1 MQSYYD
7 VVTDSG
13 NRPIAG
19 AQVFVYNYDGTLATL
34 YGDQALLSTTV
45 LASNGTPYIV
55 NQDLLS
61 PQANPIVTGA
71 DGKFL
76 FFAANGVYSV
86 VITADNYDTRT
97 LVATLNDPTP
107 PAPSVSPY
115 VTFALSSASPNA
127 TVNVVSMAPVAP
139 TANSDLALV
148 PKGNGA
154 LLAQVPTGTSAG
166 GNKRGT
172 YAVDLV
178 RFRLNAA
185 NVASG
190 DYSFLGGGYDNKASN
205 FYSAVVGGAG
215 NFATGNNSFIG
226 GGIDNQANNITS
238 VVAGGRLNVAS
249 ADYAMVGG
257 GRENVAS
264 GSYSAAGG
272 GLSNAASGQYTTIPG
287 GRLNTASASYGTTGG
302 GLSNTNSGQYATI
315 SGGSGNTGSSNYSVI
330 GGGQSNSATGS
341 TAVVSGGSSNTASG
355 TFSNVSGGINN
366 TASGSRSAVLSGDT
380 NLVNG
385 QYAVILGGIYG
396 TARQMI
402 GYAAQS
408 GANPFTG
415 TTVGMVQT
423 GSMLLGMVTTNN
435 SSKTMSSDGLSAG
448 FTRNVLTLQD
458 NSAIFF
464 KGAVIANVTGAGD
477 TKSWTFE
484 GQIKR
489 GSGASTTV
497 LTGSTVTVGYEDT
510 GASAWTLSLAANTT
524 DGSLRVSGVGAVSD
538 TVRWVCKLETTEV
551 GF

>member
-115 VTFALSSASPNA
+115 VTFALSSSSPNA
-127 TVNVVSMAPVAP
+127 TVNVSSMTPSTA

-154 LLAQVPTGTSAG
+154 LLAQVPTGTTAG

-190 DYSFLGGGYDNKASN
+190 DYSFLGGGYDNKASA
-205 FYSAVVGGAG
+205 FYSAVAGGQG
-215 NFATGNNSFIG
+215 NFATGNSSFVG
-226 GGIDNQANNITS
+226 GGIDNQANNLSS

-249 ADYAMVGG
+249 GDYSAVGG
-257 GRENVAS
+257 GREHIANSAFSTVS
-264 GSYSAAGG
+264 GGAYGSTRGVIGYHAFPACNGPIVPVPG
-272 GLSNAASGQYTTIPG
+272 GLSQAGLLVLGAETTDATPTVIRSNTSAASTTNQLILP
-287 GRLNTASASYGTTGG
+287 N
-302 GLSNTNSGQYATI
+302 
-315 SGGSGNTGSSNYSVI
+315 
-330 GGGQSNSATGS
+330 NSA
-341 TAVVSGGSSNTASG
+341 
-355 TFSNVSGGINN
+355 
-366 TASGSRSAVLSGDT
+366 
-380 NLVNG
+380 
-385 QYAVILGGIYG
+385 YY
-396 TARQMI
+396 
-402 GYAAQS
+402 
-408 GANPFTG
+408 
-415 TTVGMVQT
+415 
-423 GSMLLGMVTTNN
+423 
-435 SSKTMSSDGLSAG
+435 
-448 FTRNVLTLQD
+448 
-458 NSAIFF
+458 F
-464 KGAVIANVTGAGD
+464 KGSVIANVTGAGD
-477 TKSWTFE
+477 TKSWTFD

-489 GSGASTTV
+489 GANAAATT
-497 LTGSTVTVGYEDT
+497 LTGSTVSSPYADA
-510 GASAWTLSLAANTT
+510 GASTWAAALTADTTNGGLAVTVTGQAGTT
-524 DGSLRVSGVGAVSD
+524 I
-538 TVRWVCKLETTEV
+538 RWVCKLETTEV
-551 GF
+551 TY

>member
-154 LLAQVPTGTSAG
+154 LLAQVPTGTTAG

-190 DYSFLGGGYDNKASN
+190 DYSFLGGGYDNKASAS
-205 FYSAVVGGAG
+205 YSAVAGGQG
-215 NFATGNNSFIG
+215 NFATGNSSFVG
-226 GGIDNQANNITS
+226 GGIDNQANNLSS

-249 ADYAMVGG
+249 GDYSAIGG
-257 GRENVAS
+257 GREHIANSAFSTVS
-264 GSYSAAGG
+264 GGAYGSTRGVIGYHAFPACNGPILPVPG
-272 GLSNAASGQYTTIPG
+272 GLSQAGLLVLGAETTNATPTVIRSNTSAASTTNQLILP
-287 GRLNTASASYGTTGG
+287 N
-302 GLSNTNSGQYATI
+302 
-315 SGGSGNTGSSNYSVI
+315 
-330 GGGQSNSATGS
+330 NSAYY
-341 TAVVSGGSSNTASG
+341 V
-355 TFSNVSGGINN
+355 F
-366 TASGSRSAVLSGDT
+366 
-380 NLVNG
+380 
-385 QYAVILGGIYG
+385 
-396 TARQMI
+396 
-402 GYAAQS
+402 GYA
-408 GANPFTG
+408 
-415 TTVGMVQT
+415 
-423 GSMLLGMVTTNN
+423 
-435 SSKTMSSDGLSAG
+435 
-448 FTRNVLTLQD
+448 
-458 NSAIFF
+458 
-464 KGAVIANVTGAGD
+464 IANVTGAGD
-477 TKSWTFE
+477 TKSWIMSAT
-484 GQIKR
+484 IKR
-489 GSGASTTV
+489 GANAASTTV
-497 LTGSTVTVGYEDT
+497 VGSLVASQQGDAGASTWDIALTADTTNGGLAVTVTGQ
-510 GASAWTLSLAANTT
+510 AATT
-524 DGSLRVSGVGAVSD
+524 I
-538 TVRWVCKLETTEV
+538 RWACKLETTEV
-551 GF
+551 AY

>member
-154 LLAQVPTGTSAG
+154 LLAQVPTGTTAG
-166 GNKRGT
+166 GNKRGA

-190 DYSFLGGGYDNKASN
+190 DYSFLGGGYDNKASA
-205 FYSAVVGGAG
+205 FYSAVAGGQG
-215 NFATGNNSFIG
+215 NFATGNSSFVG
-226 GGIDNQANNITS
+226 GGIDNQANNISS
-238 VVAGGRLNVAS
+238 VVAGGRINVAS
-249 ADYAMVGG
+249 GDYSAVGG
-257 GRENVAS
+257 GREHIANSAFSTVS
-264 GSYSAAGG
+264 GGAYGSTRGVIGYHAFPACNGPILPVPG
-272 GLSNAASGQYTTIPG
+272 GLSQAGLLVLGAETTDATPTVIRSNTSAASTTNQLILP
-287 GRLNTASASYGTTGG
+287 N
-302 GLSNTNSGQYATI
+302 
-315 SGGSGNTGSSNYSVI
+315 
-330 GGGQSNSATGS
+330 NSA
-341 TAVVSGGSSNTASG
+341 
-355 TFSNVSGGINN
+355 
-366 TASGSRSAVLSGDT
+366 
-380 NLVNG
+380 
-385 QYAVILGGIYG
+385 YY
-396 TARQMI
+396 
-402 GYAAQS
+402 
-408 GANPFTG
+408 
-415 TTVGMVQT
+415 
-423 GSMLLGMVTTNN
+423 
-435 SSKTMSSDGLSAG
+435 
-448 FTRNVLTLQD
+448 
-458 NSAIFF
+458 F
-464 KGAVIANVTGAGD
+464 KGSVIANVTGAGD
-477 TKSWTFE
+477 TKSWAFD

-489 GSGASTTV
+489 GANAAATT
-497 LTGSTVTVGYEDT
+497 LTGSTVSSPYADA
-510 GASAWTLSLAANTT
+510 GASTWAAALTADTTNGGLAVTVTGQAGTT
-524 DGSLRVSGVGAVSD
+524 I
-538 TVRWVCKLETTEV
+538 RWVCKLETTEV
-551 GF
+551 TY

>member
-127 TVNVVSMAPVAP
+127 TVNVSSMTPSTA

-154 LLAQVPTGTSAG
+154 LLAQVPTGTTAG

-190 DYSFLGGGYDNKASN
+190 DYSFLGGGYDNKASA
-205 FYSAVVGGAG
+205 FYSAVAGGQG
-215 NFATGNNSFIG
+215 NFATGNSSFVG
-226 GGIDNQANNITS
+226 GGIDNQANNLSS

-249 ADYAMVGG
+249 GDYSAVGG
-257 GRENVAS
+257 GREHIANSAFSTVS
-264 GSYSAAGG
+264 GGAYGSTRGVIGYHAFPACNGPILPVPG
-272 GLSNAASGQYTTIPG
+272 GLSQAGLLVLGAETTDATPTVIRSNTSAASTTNQLILP
-287 GRLNTASASYGTTGG
+287 N
-302 GLSNTNSGQYATI
+302 
-315 SGGSGNTGSSNYSVI
+315 
-330 GGGQSNSATGS
+330 NSAYY
-341 TAVVSGGSSNTASG
+341 V
-355 TFSNVSGGINN
+355 F
-366 TASGSRSAVLSGDT
+366 
-380 NLVNG
+380 
-385 QYAVILGGIYG
+385 
-396 TARQMI
+396 
-402 GYAAQS
+402 GYA
-408 GANPFTG
+408 
-415 TTVGMVQT
+415 
-423 GSMLLGMVTTNN
+423 
-435 SSKTMSSDGLSAG
+435 
-448 FTRNVLTLQD
+448 
-458 NSAIFF
+458 
-464 KGAVIANVTGAGD
+464 IANVTGAGD
-477 TKSWTFE
+477 TKSWIMSAT
-484 GQIKR
+484 IKR
-489 GSGASTTV
+489 GANAASTTV
-497 LTGSTVTVGYEDT
+497 VGSLVASQQGDAGASTWAAALTADTTNGGLAVTVTGQA
-510 GASAWTLSLAANTT
+510 GTT
-524 DGSLRVSGVGAVSD
+524 I
-538 TVRWVCKLETTEV
+538 RWVCKLETTEV
-551 GF
+551 TY

>member
-127 TVNVVSMAPVAP
+127 TVNVSSMTPVAP
-139 TANSDLALV
+139 TTNSDLALV

-154 LLAQVPTGTSAG
+154 LLAQVPTGTTAG

-190 DYSFLGGGYDNKASN
+190 DYSFLGGGYDNKASA
-205 FYSAVVGGAG
+205 FYSAVAGGQG
-215 NFATGNNSFIG
+215 NFATGNSSFVG
-226 GGIDNQANNITS
+226 GGIDNQANNISS

-249 ADYAMVGG
+249 GDYSAIGG
-257 GRENVAS
+257 GREHIANSAFSTVS
-264 GSYSAAGG
+264 GGAYGSTRGVIGYHAFPACNGPILPVPG
-272 GLSNAASGQYTTIPG
+272 GLSQAGLLVLGAETTDATPTVIRSNTSAASTTNQLILP
-287 GRLNTASASYGTTGG
+287 N
-302 GLSNTNSGQYATI
+302 
-315 SGGSGNTGSSNYSVI
+315 
-330 GGGQSNSATGS
+330 NSAYY
-341 TAVVSGGSSNTASG
+341 V
-355 TFSNVSGGINN
+355 F
-366 TASGSRSAVLSGDT
+366 
-380 NLVNG
+380 
-385 QYAVILGGIYG
+385 
-396 TARQMI
+396 
-402 GYAAQS
+402 GYA
-408 GANPFTG
+408 
-415 TTVGMVQT
+415 
-423 GSMLLGMVTTNN
+423 
-435 SSKTMSSDGLSAG
+435 
-448 FTRNVLTLQD
+448 
-458 NSAIFF
+458 
-464 KGAVIANVTGAGD
+464 IANVTGAGD
-477 TKSWTFE
+477 TKSWIMSAT
-484 GQIKR
+484 IKR
-489 GSGASTTV
+489 GANAASTTV
-497 LTGSTVTVGYEDT
+497 VGSLVASQQGDAGASTWDIALTADTTNGGLAVTVTGQA
-510 GASAWTLSLAANTT
+510 GTT
-524 DGSLRVSGVGAVSD
+524 I
-538 TVRWVCKLETTEV
+538 RWVCKLETTEV
-551 GF
+551 TY

>member
-190 DYSFLGGGYDNKASN
+190 DYSFLAGGYDNKASAS
-205 FYSAVVGGAG
+205 YSAVAGGQG
-215 NFATGNNSFIG
+215 NFATGNSSFVG
-226 GGIDNQANNITS
+226 GGIDNQANNLSS

-249 ADYAMVGG
+249 GDYSAIGG
-257 GRENVAS
+257 GREHTANSAFSTVS
-264 GSYSAAGG
+264 GGAYGSTRGVIGYHAFPACNGPIVPVPG
-272 GLSNAASGQYTTIPG
+272 GLSQAGLLVLGAETTDATPTVIRSNQAAASTTNQLILP
-287 GRLNTASASYGTTGG
+287 N
-302 GLSNTNSGQYATI
+302 
-315 SGGSGNTGSSNYSVI
+315 
-330 GGGQSNSATGS
+330 NSAYY
-341 TAVVSGGSSNTASG
+341 V
-355 TFSNVSGGINN
+355 F
-366 TASGSRSAVLSGDT
+366 
-380 NLVNG
+380 
-385 QYAVILGGIYG
+385 
-396 TARQMI
+396 
-402 GYAAQS
+402 GYA
-408 GANPFTG
+408 
-415 TTVGMVQT
+415 
-423 GSMLLGMVTTNN
+423 
-435 SSKTMSSDGLSAG
+435 
-448 FTRNVLTLQD
+448 
-458 NSAIFF
+458 
-464 KGAVIANVTGAGD
+464 IANVTGAGD
-477 TKSWTFE
+477 TKSWIMSAT
-484 GQIKR
+484 IKR
-489 GSGASTTV
+489 GANAASTTV
-497 LTGSTVTVGYEDT
+497 VGSLVASQQGDAGASTWDIALTADTTNGGLAVTVTGQA
-510 GASAWTLSLAANTT
+510 GTT
-524 DGSLRVSGVGAVSD
+524 I
-538 TVRWVCKLETTEV
+538 RWVCKLETTEV
-551 GF
+551 TY

>member
-115 VTFALSSASPNA
+115 VTFALSSSSPNA
-127 TVNVVSMAPVAP
+127 TVNVSSMTPSTA

-154 LLAQVPTGTSAG
+154 LLAQVPTGTTAG

-205 FYSAVVGGAG
+205 FYSAVVGEAG

-226 GGIDNQANNITS
+226 GGIDNQANNLAS

-249 ADYAMVGG
+249 GDYSAVGG
-257 GRENVAS
+257 GREHIANSAFSSVS
-264 GSYSAAGG
+264 GGAYGSTRGVIGYHAFPACNGPIVPVPG
-272 GLSNAASGQYTTIPG
+272 GLSQAGLLVLGAETTDATPTVIRSNTSAASTTNQLILP
-287 GRLNTASASYGTTGG
+287 N
-302 GLSNTNSGQYATI
+302 
-315 SGGSGNTGSSNYSVI
+315 
-330 GGGQSNSATGS
+330 NSA
-341 TAVVSGGSSNTASG
+341 
-355 TFSNVSGGINN
+355 
-366 TASGSRSAVLSGDT
+366 
-380 NLVNG
+380 
-385 QYAVILGGIYG
+385 YY
-396 TARQMI
+396 
-402 GYAAQS
+402 
-408 GANPFTG
+408 
-415 TTVGMVQT
+415 
-423 GSMLLGMVTTNN
+423 
-435 SSKTMSSDGLSAG
+435 
-448 FTRNVLTLQD
+448 
-458 NSAIFF
+458 F
-464 KGAVIANVTGAGD
+464 KGSVIANVTGAGD
-477 TKSWTFE
+477 TKSWTFD

-489 GSGASTTV
+489 GANAAATT
-497 LTGSTVTVGYEDT
+497 LTGSTVSSPYADA
-510 GASAWTLSLAANTT
+510 GASTWAAALTADTTNGGLAVTVTGQAGTT
-524 DGSLRVSGVGAVSD
+524 I
-538 TVRWVCKLETTEV
+538 RWVCKLETTEV
-551 GF
+551 TY

>member
-115 VTFALSSASPNA
+115 VTFALSSSSPNA
-127 TVNVVSMAPVAP
+127 TVNVSSMTPSTA

-154 LLAQVPTGTSAG
+154 LLAQVPTGTTAG

-226 GGIDNQANNITS
+226 GGIDNQANNLAS

-249 ADYAMVGG
+249 GDYSAVGG
-257 GRENVAS
+257 GREHIANSAFSSVS
-264 GSYSAAGG
+264 GGAYGSTRGVIGYHAFPACNGPIVPVPG
-272 GLSNAASGQYTTIPG
+272 GLSQAGLLVLGAETTDATPTVIRSNTSAASTTNQLILP
-287 GRLNTASASYGTTGG
+287 N
-302 GLSNTNSGQYATI
+302 
-315 SGGSGNTGSSNYSVI
+315 
-330 GGGQSNSATGS
+330 NSA
-341 TAVVSGGSSNTASG
+341 
-355 TFSNVSGGINN
+355 
-366 TASGSRSAVLSGDT
+366 
-380 NLVNG
+380 
-385 QYAVILGGIYG
+385 YY
-396 TARQMI
+396 
-402 GYAAQS
+402 
-408 GANPFTG
+408 
-415 TTVGMVQT
+415 
-423 GSMLLGMVTTNN
+423 
-435 SSKTMSSDGLSAG
+435 
-448 FTRNVLTLQD
+448 
-458 NSAIFF
+458 F
-464 KGAVIANVTGAGD
+464 KGSVIANVTGAGD
-477 TKSWTFE
+477 TKSWTFD

-489 GSGASTTV
+489 GANAAATT
-497 LTGSTVTVGYEDT
+497 LTGSTVSSPYADA
-510 GASAWTLSLAANTT
+510 GASTWAAALTADTTNGGLAVTVTGQAGTT
-524 DGSLRVSGVGAVSD
+524 I
-538 TVRWVCKLETTEV
+538 RWVCKLETTEV
-551 GF
+551 TY

>member
-154 LLAQVPTGTSAG
+154 LLAQVPTGTTAG
-166 GNKRGT
+166 GNKRGQ

-178 RFRLNAA
+178 GFRLNAA

-190 DYSFLGGGYDNKASN
+190 DYSFLGGGSDNKASN

-215 NFATGNNSFIG
+215 NFATGNSSFVG
-226 GGIDNQANNITS
+226 GGIDNQANNLSS

-249 ADYAMVGG
+249 GDYSAIGG
-257 GRENVAS
+257 GREHIANSAFSTVS
-264 GSYSAAGG
+264 GGAYGSTRGVIGYHAFPACNGPILPVPG
-272 GLSNAASGQYTTIPG
+272 GLSQAGLLVLGAETTDATPTVIRSNTSAASTTNQLILP
-287 GRLNTASASYGTTGG
+287 N
-302 GLSNTNSGQYATI
+302 
-315 SGGSGNTGSSNYSVI
+315 
-330 GGGQSNSATGS
+330 NSA
-341 TAVVSGGSSNTASG
+341 
-355 TFSNVSGGINN
+355 
-366 TASGSRSAVLSGDT
+366 
-380 NLVNG
+380 
-385 QYAVILGGIYG
+385 YY
-396 TARQMI
+396 
-402 GYAAQS
+402 
-408 GANPFTG
+408 
-415 TTVGMVQT
+415 
-423 GSMLLGMVTTNN
+423 
-435 SSKTMSSDGLSAG
+435 
-448 FTRNVLTLQD
+448 
-458 NSAIFF
+458 F
-464 KGAVIANVTGAGD
+464 KGSVIANVTGAGD
-477 TKSWTFE
+477 TKSWTFD

-489 GSGASTTV
+489 GANAAATT
-497 LTGSTVTVGYEDT
+497 LTGSTVSSPYADA
-510 GASAWTLSLAANTT
+510 GASTWAAALTADTTNGGLAVTVTGQAGTT
-524 DGSLRVSGVGAVSD
+524 I
-538 TVRWVCKLETTEV
+538 RWVCKLETTEV
-551 GF
+551 AY

>member
-154 LLAQVPTGTSAG
+154 LLAQVPTGTTAG
-166 GNKRGT
+166 GNKRGQ

-178 RFRLNAA
+178 GFRLNAA

-190 DYSFLGGGYDNKASN
+190 DYSFLGGGSDNKASN

-215 NFATGNNSFIG
+215 NFATGNSSFVG
-226 GGIDNQANNITS
+226 GGLDNKANNLAS

-249 ADYAMVGG
+249 GDYSAIGG
-257 GRENVAS
+257 GREHIANSAFSTVS
-264 GSYSAAGG
+264 GGAYGSTRGVIGYHAFPACNGPILPVPG
-272 GLSNAASGQYTTIPG
+272 GLSQAGLLVLGAETTDATPTVIRSNTSAASTTNQLILP
-287 GRLNTASASYGTTGG
+287 N
-302 GLSNTNSGQYATI
+302 
-315 SGGSGNTGSSNYSVI
+315 
-330 GGGQSNSATGS
+330 NSA
-341 TAVVSGGSSNTASG
+341 
-355 TFSNVSGGINN
+355 
-366 TASGSRSAVLSGDT
+366 
-380 NLVNG
+380 
-385 QYAVILGGIYG
+385 YY
-396 TARQMI
+396 
-402 GYAAQS
+402 
-408 GANPFTG
+408 
-415 TTVGMVQT
+415 
-423 GSMLLGMVTTNN
+423 
-435 SSKTMSSDGLSAG
+435 
-448 FTRNVLTLQD
+448 
-458 NSAIFF
+458 F
-464 KGAVIANVTGAGD
+464 KGSVIANVTGAGD
-477 TKSWTFE
+477 TKSWTFD

-489 GSGASTTV
+489 GANAAATT
-497 LTGSTVTVGYEDT
+497 LTGSTVSSPYADA
-510 GASAWTLSLAANTT
+510 GASTWAAALTADTTNGGLAVTVTGQAGTT
-524 DGSLRVSGVGAVSD
+524 I
-538 TVRWVCKLETTEV
+538 RWVCKLETTEV
-551 GF
+551 AY

>member
-127 TVNVVSMAPVAP
+127 TVNVVSMTPSTA

-154 LLAQVPTGTSAG
+154 LLAQVPTGTTAG

-226 GGIDNQANNITS
+226 GGIDNQANNLAS

-249 ADYAMVGG
+249 GDYSAVGG
-257 GRENVAS
+257 GREHIANSAFSTVS
-264 GSYSAAGG
+264 GGAYGSTRGVIGYHAFPACNGPIVPVPG
-272 GLSNAASGQYTTIPG
+272 GLSQAGLLVLGAETTDATPTVIRSNTSAASTTNQLILP
-287 GRLNTASASYGTTGG
+287 N
-302 GLSNTNSGQYATI
+302 
-315 SGGSGNTGSSNYSVI
+315 
-330 GGGQSNSATGS
+330 NSA
-341 TAVVSGGSSNTASG
+341 
-355 TFSNVSGGINN
+355 
-366 TASGSRSAVLSGDT
+366 
-380 NLVNG
+380 
-385 QYAVILGGIYG
+385 YY
-396 TARQMI
+396 
-402 GYAAQS
+402 
-408 GANPFTG
+408 
-415 TTVGMVQT
+415 
-423 GSMLLGMVTTNN
+423 
-435 SSKTMSSDGLSAG
+435 
-448 FTRNVLTLQD
+448 
-458 NSAIFF
+458 F
-464 KGAVIANVTGAGD
+464 KGSVIANVTSAGD
-477 TKSWTFE
+477 TKSWTFD

-489 GSGASTTV
+489 GANAAATT
-497 LTGSTVTVGYEDT
+497 LTGSTVSSPYADA
-510 GASAWTLSLAANTT
+510 GASTWAVALTADTTNGGLAVTVTGQAGTT
-524 DGSLRVSGVGAVSD
+524 I
-538 TVRWVCKLETTEV
+538 RWVCKLETTEV
-551 GF
+551 TY

>member
-190 DYSFLGGGYDNKASN
+190 DYSFLGGGYDNKASAS
-205 FYSAVVGGAG
+205 YSVVAGGQG
-215 NFATGNNSFIG
+215 NFATGNSSFVG
-226 GGIDNQANNITS
+226 GGIDNQANNLSSI
-238 VVAGGRLNVAS
+238 VAGGRLNVAS
-249 ADYAMVGG
+249 GDYSAIGG
-257 GRENVAS
+257 GREHIANSAFSTVS
-264 GSYSAAGG
+264 GGAYGSTRGVIGYHAFPACNGPIVPVPG
-272 GLSNAASGQYTTIPG
+272 GLSQAGLLVLGAETTDATPTVIRSNTSAASTTNQLILP
-287 GRLNTASASYGTTGG
+287 N
-302 GLSNTNSGQYATI
+302 
-315 SGGSGNTGSSNYSVI
+315 
-330 GGGQSNSATGS
+330 NSAYY
-341 TAVVSGGSSNTASG
+341 V
-355 TFSNVSGGINN
+355 F
-366 TASGSRSAVLSGDT
+366 
-380 NLVNG
+380 
-385 QYAVILGGIYG
+385 
-396 TARQMI
+396 
-402 GYAAQS
+402 GYA
-408 GANPFTG
+408 
-415 TTVGMVQT
+415 
-423 GSMLLGMVTTNN
+423 
-435 SSKTMSSDGLSAG
+435 
-448 FTRNVLTLQD
+448 
-458 NSAIFF
+458 
-464 KGAVIANVTGAGD
+464 IANVTGAGD
-477 TKSWTFE
+477 TKSWIMSAT
-484 GQIKR
+484 IKR
-489 GSGASTTV
+489 GANAASTTV
-497 LTGSTVTVGYEDT
+497 VGSLVASQQGDAGASTWDIALTADTTNGGLAVTVTGQA
-510 GASAWTLSLAANTT
+510 GTT
-524 DGSLRVSGVGAVSD
+524 I
-538 TVRWVCKLETTEV
+538 RWVCKLETTEV
-551 GF
+551 AY

>member
-115 VTFALSSASPNA
+115 VTFALSSSSPNA
-127 TVNVVSMAPVAP
+127 TVNVSSMTPSTA

-154 LLAQVPTGTSAG
+154 LLAQVPTGTTAG

-190 DYSFLGGGYDNKASN
+190 DYSFLGGGYDNKASA
-205 FYSAVVGGAG
+205 FYSAVAGGQG
-215 NFATGNNSFIG
+215 NFATGNSSFVG
-226 GGIDNQANNITS
+226 GGIDNQANNLSS

-249 ADYAMVGG
+249 GDYSAVGG
-257 GRENVAS
+257 GREHIANSAFSSVS
-264 GSYSAAGG
+264 GGAYGSTRGVIGYHAFPACNGPILPVPG
-272 GLSNAASGQYTTIPG
+272 GLSQAGLLVLGAETTDATPTVIRSNQAAASTTNQLILP
-287 GRLNTASASYGTTGG
+287 N
-302 GLSNTNSGQYATI
+302 
-315 SGGSGNTGSSNYSVI
+315 
-330 GGGQSNSATGS
+330 NSAYY
-341 TAVVSGGSSNTASG
+341 V
-355 TFSNVSGGINN
+355 F
-366 TASGSRSAVLSGDT
+366 
-380 NLVNG
+380 
-385 QYAVILGGIYG
+385 
-396 TARQMI
+396 
-402 GYAAQS
+402 GYA
-408 GANPFTG
+408 
-415 TTVGMVQT
+415 
-423 GSMLLGMVTTNN
+423 
-435 SSKTMSSDGLSAG
+435 
-448 FTRNVLTLQD
+448 
-458 NSAIFF
+458 
-464 KGAVIANVTGAGD
+464 IANVTGAGD
-477 TKSWTFE
+477 TKSWIMSAT
-484 GQIKR
+484 IKR
-489 GSGASTTV
+489 GANAASTTV
-497 LTGSTVTVGYEDT
+497 VGSLVASQQGDAGASTWDIALTADTTNGGLAVTVTGQ
-510 GASAWTLSLAANTT
+510 AATT
-524 DGSLRVSGVGAVSD
+524 I
-538 TVRWVCKLETTEV
+538 RWACKLETTEV
-551 GF
+551 AY

>member
-127 TVNVVSMAPVAP
+127 TVNVSSMTPSTA

-154 LLAQVPTGTSAG
+154 LLAQVPTGTTAG
-166 GNKRGT
+166 GNKRGA

-178 RFRLNAA
+178 GFRSNAA

-190 DYSFLGGGYDNKASN
+190 DYSFLGGGYDNKASAS
-205 FYSAVVGGAG
+205 YSAVAGGQG
-215 NFATGNNSFIG
+215 NFATGNSSFVG
-226 GGIDNQANNITS
+226 GGIENQANNISS

-249 ADYAMVGG
+249 GDYSAVGG
-257 GRENVAS
+257 GREHIANSAFSTVS
-264 GSYSAAGG
+264 GGAYGSTRGVIGYHAFPACNGPIVPVPG
-272 GLSNAASGQYTTIPG
+272 GLSQAGLLVLGAETTDATPTVIRSNTSAASTTNQLILP
-287 GRLNTASASYGTTGG
+287 N
-302 GLSNTNSGQYATI
+302 
-315 SGGSGNTGSSNYSVI
+315 
-330 GGGQSNSATGS
+330 NSA
-341 TAVVSGGSSNTASG
+341 
-355 TFSNVSGGINN
+355 
-366 TASGSRSAVLSGDT
+366 
-380 NLVNG
+380 
-385 QYAVILGGIYG
+385 YY
-396 TARQMI
+396 
-402 GYAAQS
+402 
-408 GANPFTG
+408 
-415 TTVGMVQT
+415 
-423 GSMLLGMVTTNN
+423 
-435 SSKTMSSDGLSAG
+435 
-448 FTRNVLTLQD
+448 
-458 NSAIFF
+458 F
-464 KGAVIANVTGAGD
+464 KGSVIANVTGAGD
-477 TKSWTFE
+477 TKSWTFD

-489 GSGASTTV
+489 GANAAATT
-497 LTGSTVTVGYEDT
+497 LTGSTVSSPYADA
-510 GASAWTLSLAANTT
+510 GASTWAAALTADTTNGGLAVTVTGQAGTT
-524 DGSLRVSGVGAVSD
+524 I
-538 TVRWVCKLETTEV
+538 RWVCKLETTEV
-551 GF
+551 TY

>member
-115 VTFALSSASPNA
+115 VTFALSSSSPNA

-154 LLAQVPTGTSAG
+154 LLAQVPTGTTAG

-190 DYSFLGGGYDNKASN
+190 DYSFLAGGYDNKASAS
-205 FYSAVVGGAG
+205 YSAVAGGQG
-215 NFATGNNSFIG
+215 NFATGNSSFVG
-226 GGIDNQANNITS
+226 GGIDNQANNLSS

-249 ADYAMVGG
+249 GDYSAIGG
-257 GRENVAS
+257 GREHIANSAFSTVS
-264 GSYSAAGG
+264 GGAYGSTRGVIGYHAFPACNGPILPVPG
-272 GLSNAASGQYTTIPG
+272 GLSQAGLLVLGAETTDATPTVIRSNTSAASTTNQFILP
-287 GRLNTASASYGTTGG
+287 N
-302 GLSNTNSGQYATI
+302 
-315 SGGSGNTGSSNYSVI
+315 
-330 GGGQSNSATGS
+330 NSA
-341 TAVVSGGSSNTASG
+341 
-355 TFSNVSGGINN
+355 
-366 TASGSRSAVLSGDT
+366 
-380 NLVNG
+380 
-385 QYAVILGGIYG
+385 YY
-396 TARQMI
+396 
-402 GYAAQS
+402 
-408 GANPFTG
+408 
-415 TTVGMVQT
+415 
-423 GSMLLGMVTTNN
+423 
-435 SSKTMSSDGLSAG
+435 
-448 FTRNVLTLQD
+448 
-458 NSAIFF
+458 F
-464 KGAVIANVTGAGD
+464 KGSVIANVTGAGN
-477 TKSWTFE
+477 TKSWTFD

-489 GSGASTTV
+489 GANAAATT
-497 LTGSTVTVGYEDT
+497 LTGSTVSSPYGDA
-510 GASAWTLSLAANTT
+510 GASTWAVALTADTTNGGLAVTVTGQAGTT
-524 DGSLRVSGVGAVSD
+524 I
-538 TVRWVCKLETTEV
+538 RWVCKLETTEV
-551 GF
+551 TY

>member
-115 VTFALSSASPNA
+115 VTFALSSSSPNA
-127 TVNVVSMAPVAP
+127 TVNVSSMTPSTA

-154 LLAQVPTGTSAG
+154 LLAQVPTGTTAG

-190 DYSFLGGGYDNKASN
+190 DYSFLGGGYDNKASA
-205 FYSAVVGGAG
+205 FYSAVAGGQG
-215 NFATGNNSFIG
+215 NFATGNSSFVG
-226 GGIDNQANNITS
+226 GGIDNQANNISS

-249 ADYAMVGG
+249 GDYSAIGG
-257 GRENVAS
+257 GREHIANSAFSTVS
-264 GSYSAAGG
+264 GGAYGSTRGVIGYHAFPACNGPIVPVPG
-272 GLSNAASGQYTTIPG
+272 GLSQAGLLVLGAETTDATPTVIRSNTSAASTTNQLILP
-287 GRLNTASASYGTTGG
+287 N
-302 GLSNTNSGQYATI
+302 
-315 SGGSGNTGSSNYSVI
+315 
-330 GGGQSNSATGS
+330 NSA
-341 TAVVSGGSSNTASG
+341 
-355 TFSNVSGGINN
+355 
-366 TASGSRSAVLSGDT
+366 
-380 NLVNG
+380 
-385 QYAVILGGIYG
+385 YY
-396 TARQMI
+396 
-402 GYAAQS
+402 
-408 GANPFTG
+408 
-415 TTVGMVQT
+415 
-423 GSMLLGMVTTNN
+423 
-435 SSKTMSSDGLSAG
+435 
-448 FTRNVLTLQD
+448 
-458 NSAIFF
+458 F
-464 KGAVIANVTGAGD
+464 KGSVIANVTGAGD
-477 TKSWTFE
+477 TKSWTFD

-489 GSGASTTV
+489 GANAAATT
-497 LTGSTVTVGYEDT
+497 LTGSTVSSPYADA
-510 GASAWTLSLAANTT
+510 GASTWAAALTADTTNGGLAVTVTGQAGTT
-524 DGSLRVSGVGAVSD
+524 I
-538 TVRWVCKLETTEV
+538 RWVCKLETTEV
-551 GF
+551 TY

>member
-127 TVNVVSMAPVAP
+127 TVNVVSMAPSTA

-154 LLAQVPTGTSAG
+154 LLAQVPTGTTAG

-190 DYSFLGGGYDNKASN
+190 DYSFLAGGYDNKASAS
-205 FYSAVVGGAG
+205 YSAVAGGQG
-215 NFATGNNSFIG
+215 NFATGNSSFVG
-226 GGIDNQANNITS
+226 GGIDNQANNLSS

-249 ADYAMVGG
+249 GDYSAIGG
-257 GRENVAS
+257 GREHIANSAFSTVS
-264 GSYSAAGG
+264 GGAYGSTRGVIGYHAFPACNGPILPVPG
-272 GLSNAASGQYTTIPG
+272 GLSQAGLLVLGAETTNATPTVIRSNTSAASTTNQLILP
-287 GRLNTASASYGTTGG
+287 N
-302 GLSNTNSGQYATI
+302 
-315 SGGSGNTGSSNYSVI
+315 
-330 GGGQSNSATGS
+330 NSAYY
-341 TAVVSGGSSNTASG
+341 V
-355 TFSNVSGGINN
+355 F
-366 TASGSRSAVLSGDT
+366 
-380 NLVNG
+380 
-385 QYAVILGGIYG
+385 
-396 TARQMI
+396 
-402 GYAAQS
+402 GYA
-408 GANPFTG
+408 
-415 TTVGMVQT
+415 
-423 GSMLLGMVTTNN
+423 
-435 SSKTMSSDGLSAG
+435 
-448 FTRNVLTLQD
+448 
-458 NSAIFF
+458 
-464 KGAVIANVTGAGD
+464 IANVTGAGD
-477 TKSWTFE
+477 TKSWIMSAT
-484 GQIKR
+484 IKR
-489 GSGASTTV
+489 GANAASTTV
-497 LTGSTVTVGYEDT
+497 VGSLVASQQGDAGASTWDIALTADTTNGGLAVTVTGQA
-510 GASAWTLSLAANTT
+510 GTT
-524 DGSLRVSGVGAVSD
+524 I
-538 TVRWVCKLETTEV
+538 RWVCKLETTEV
-551 GF
+551 AY

>member
-115 VTFALSSASPNA
+115 VTFALSSSSPNA
-127 TVNVVSMAPVAP
+127 TVNVSSMTPSTA

-154 LLAQVPTGTSAG
+154 LLAQVPTGTTAG

-190 DYSFLGGGYDNKASN
+190 DYSFLGGGYDNKASA
-205 FYSAVVGGAG
+205 FYSAVAGGQG
-215 NFATGNNSFIG
+215 NFATGNSSFVG
-226 GGIDNQANNITS
+226 GGIDNQANNLSS

-249 ADYAMVGG
+249 GDYSAVGG
-257 GRENVAS
+257 GREHIANSAFSSVS
-264 GSYSAAGG
+264 GGAYGSTRGVIGYHAFPACNGPIVPVPG
-272 GLSNAASGQYTTIPG
+272 GLSQAGLLVLGAETTDATPTVIRSNTSAASTTNQLILP
-287 GRLNTASASYGTTGG
+287 N
-302 GLSNTNSGQYATI
+302 
-315 SGGSGNTGSSNYSVI
+315 
-330 GGGQSNSATGS
+330 NSA
-341 TAVVSGGSSNTASG
+341 
-355 TFSNVSGGINN
+355 
-366 TASGSRSAVLSGDT
+366 
-380 NLVNG
+380 
-385 QYAVILGGIYG
+385 YY
-396 TARQMI
+396 
-402 GYAAQS
+402 
-408 GANPFTG
+408 
-415 TTVGMVQT
+415 
-423 GSMLLGMVTTNN
+423 
-435 SSKTMSSDGLSAG
+435 
-448 FTRNVLTLQD
+448 
-458 NSAIFF
+458 F
-464 KGAVIANVTGAGD
+464 KGSVIANVTGAGD
-477 TKSWTFE
+477 TKSWTFD

-489 GSGASTTV
+489 GANAAATT
-497 LTGSTVTVGYEDT
+497 LTGSTVSSPYADA
-510 GASAWTLSLAANTT
+510 GASTWAAALTADTTNGGLAVTVTGQAGTT
-524 DGSLRVSGVGAVSD
+524 I
-538 TVRWVCKLETTEV
+538 RWVCKLETTEV
-551 GF
+551 TY

>member
-115 VTFALSSASPNA
+115 VTFALSSSSPNA
-127 TVNVVSMAPVAP
+127 TVNVSSMTPSTA

-154 LLAQVPTGTSAG
+154 LLAQVPTGTTAG

-226 GGIDNQANNITS
+226 GGIDNQANNLAS

-249 ADYAMVGG
+249 GDYSAVGG
-257 GRENVAS
+257 GREHIANSAFSTVS
-264 GSYSAAGG
+264 GGAYGSTRGVIGYHAFPACNGPIVPVPG
-272 GLSNAASGQYTTIPG
+272 GLSQAGLLVLGAETTDATPTVIRSNTSAASTTNQLILP
-287 GRLNTASASYGTTGG
+287 N
-302 GLSNTNSGQYATI
+302 
-315 SGGSGNTGSSNYSVI
+315 
-330 GGGQSNSATGS
+330 NSA
-341 TAVVSGGSSNTASG
+341 
-355 TFSNVSGGINN
+355 
-366 TASGSRSAVLSGDT
+366 
-380 NLVNG
+380 
-385 QYAVILGGIYG
+385 YY
-396 TARQMI
+396 
-402 GYAAQS
+402 
-408 GANPFTG
+408 
-415 TTVGMVQT
+415 
-423 GSMLLGMVTTNN
+423 
-435 SSKTMSSDGLSAG
+435 
-448 FTRNVLTLQD
+448 
-458 NSAIFF
+458 F
-464 KGAVIANVTGAGD
+464 KGSVIANVTGAGD
-477 TKSWTFE
+477 TKSWTFD

-489 GSGASTTV
+489 GANAAATT
-497 LTGSTVTVGYEDT
+497 LTGSTVSSPYADA
-510 GASAWTLSLAANTT
+510 GASTWAAALTADTTNGGLAVTVTGQAGTT
-524 DGSLRVSGVGAVSD
+524 I
-538 TVRWVCKLETTEV
+538 RWVCKLETTEV
-551 GF
+551 TY

>member
-190 DYSFLGGGYDNKASN
+190 DYSFLAGGYDNKASAS
-205 FYSAVVGGAG
+205 YSAVAGGQG
-215 NFATGNNSFIG
+215 NFATGNSSFVG
-226 GGIDNQANNITS
+226 GGIDNQANNLSS

-249 ADYAMVGG
+249 GDYSAIGG
-257 GRENVAS
+257 GREHIANSAFSTVS
-264 GSYSAAGG
+264 GGAYGSTRGVIGYHAFPACNGPILPVPG
-272 GLSNAASGQYTTIPG
+272 GLSQAGLLVLGAETTDATPTVIRSNTSAASTTNQLILP
-287 GRLNTASASYGTTGG
+287 N
-302 GLSNTNSGQYATI
+302 
-315 SGGSGNTGSSNYSVI
+315 
-330 GGGQSNSATGS
+330 NSAYY
-341 TAVVSGGSSNTASG
+341 V
-355 TFSNVSGGINN
+355 F
-366 TASGSRSAVLSGDT
+366 
-380 NLVNG
+380 
-385 QYAVILGGIYG
+385 
-396 TARQMI
+396 
-402 GYAAQS
+402 GYA
-408 GANPFTG
+408 
-415 TTVGMVQT
+415 
-423 GSMLLGMVTTNN
+423 
-435 SSKTMSSDGLSAG
+435 
-448 FTRNVLTLQD
+448 
-458 NSAIFF
+458 
-464 KGAVIANVTGAGD
+464 IANVTGAGD
-477 TKSWTFE
+477 TKSWIMSAT
-484 GQIKR
+484 IKR
-489 GSGASTTV
+489 GANAASTTV
-497 LTGSTVTVGYEDT
+497 VGSLVASQQGDAGASTWDIALTADTTNGGLAVTVTGQA
-510 GASAWTLSLAANTT
+510 GTT
-524 DGSLRVSGVGAVSD
+524 I
-538 TVRWVCKLETTEV
+538 RWVCKLETTEV
-551 GF
+551 TY

>member
-115 VTFALSSASPNA
+115 VTFALSSSSPNA

-154 LLAQVPTGTSAG
+154 LLAQVPTGTTAG

-226 GGIDNQANNITS
+226 GGIDNQANNLAS

-249 ADYAMVGG
+249 GDYSAIGG
-257 GRENVAS
+257 GREHIANSAFSTVS
-264 GSYSAAGG
+264 GGAYGSTRGVIGYHAFPACNGPIVPVPG
-272 GLSNAASGQYTTIPG
+272 GLSQAGLLVLGAETTDATPTVIRSNTSAASTTNQLILP
-287 GRLNTASASYGTTGG
+287 N
-302 GLSNTNSGQYATI
+302 
-315 SGGSGNTGSSNYSVI
+315 
-330 GGGQSNSATGS
+330 NSA
-341 TAVVSGGSSNTASG
+341 
-355 TFSNVSGGINN
+355 
-366 TASGSRSAVLSGDT
+366 
-380 NLVNG
+380 
-385 QYAVILGGIYG
+385 YY
-396 TARQMI
+396 
-402 GYAAQS
+402 
-408 GANPFTG
+408 
-415 TTVGMVQT
+415 
-423 GSMLLGMVTTNN
+423 
-435 SSKTMSSDGLSAG
+435 
-448 FTRNVLTLQD
+448 
-458 NSAIFF
+458 F
-464 KGAVIANVTGAGD
+464 KGSVIANVTGAGD
-477 TKSWTFE
+477 TKSWTFD

-489 GSGASTTV
+489 GANAAATT
-497 LTGSTVTVGYEDT
+497 LTGSTVSSPYADA
-510 GASAWTLSLAANTT
+510 GASTWAAALTADTTNGGLAVTVTGQAGTT
-524 DGSLRVSGVGAVSD
+524 I
-538 TVRWVCKLETTEV
+538 RWVCKLETTEV
-551 GF
+551 TY

>member
-127 TVNVVSMAPVAP
+127 TVNVSSMTPSTA

-190 DYSFLGGGYDNKASN
+190 DYSFLAGGYDNKASAS
-205 FYSAVVGGAG
+205 YSAVAGGQG
-215 NFATGNNSFIG
+215 NFATGNSSFVG
-226 GGIDNQANNITS
+226 GGIDNQANNLSSI
-238 VVAGGRLNVAS
+238 VAGGRLNVAS
-249 ADYAMVGG
+249 GDYSAIGG
-257 GRENVAS
+257 GREHIANSAFSTVS
-264 GSYSAAGG
+264 GGAYGSTRGVIGYHAFPACNGPILPVPG
-272 GLSNAASGQYTTIPG
+272 GLSQAGLLVLGAETTDATPTVIRSNTSAASTTNQLILP
-287 GRLNTASASYGTTGG
+287 N
-302 GLSNTNSGQYATI
+302 
-315 SGGSGNTGSSNYSVI
+315 
-330 GGGQSNSATGS
+330 NSA
-341 TAVVSGGSSNTASG
+341 
-355 TFSNVSGGINN
+355 
-366 TASGSRSAVLSGDT
+366 
-380 NLVNG
+380 
-385 QYAVILGGIYG
+385 YY
-396 TARQMI
+396 
-402 GYAAQS
+402 
-408 GANPFTG
+408 
-415 TTVGMVQT
+415 
-423 GSMLLGMVTTNN
+423 
-435 SSKTMSSDGLSAG
+435 
-448 FTRNVLTLQD
+448 
-458 NSAIFF
+458 F
-464 KGAVIANVTGAGD
+464 KGSVIANVTGAGA
-477 TKSWTFE
+477 TKSWTFD

-489 GSGASTTV
+489 GANAAATT
-497 LTGSTVTVGYEDT
+497 LTGSTVSSPYADA
-510 GASAWTLSLAANTT
+510 GASTWAAALTADTTNGGLAVTVTGQAGTT
-524 DGSLRVSGVGAVSD
+524 I
-538 TVRWVCKLETTEV
+538 RWVCKLETTEV
-551 GF
+551 AY

>member
-115 VTFALSSASPNA
+115 VTFALSSSSPNA

-166 GNKRGT
+166 GNKRGQ

-178 RFRLNAA
+178 GFRLNAA

-190 DYSFLGGGYDNKASN
+190 DYSFLGGGYDNKASAS
-205 FYSAVVGGAG
+205 YSAVAGGQG
-215 NFATGNNSFIG
+215 NFATGNSSFVG
-226 GGIDNQANNITS
+226 GGIDNQANNLSS

-249 ADYAMVGG
+249 GDYSAIGG
-257 GRENVAS
+257 GREHIANSAFSTVS
-264 GSYSAAGG
+264 GGAYGSTRGVIGYHAFPACNGPILPVPG
-272 GLSNAASGQYTTIPG
+272 GLSQAGLLVLGAETTDATPTVIRSNTSAASTTNQLILP
-287 GRLNTASASYGTTGG
+287 N
-302 GLSNTNSGQYATI
+302 
-315 SGGSGNTGSSNYSVI
+315 
-330 GGGQSNSATGS
+330 NSA
-341 TAVVSGGSSNTASG
+341 
-355 TFSNVSGGINN
+355 
-366 TASGSRSAVLSGDT
+366 
-380 NLVNG
+380 
-385 QYAVILGGIYG
+385 YY
-396 TARQMI
+396 
-402 GYAAQS
+402 
-408 GANPFTG
+408 
-415 TTVGMVQT
+415 
-423 GSMLLGMVTTNN
+423 
-435 SSKTMSSDGLSAG
+435 
-448 FTRNVLTLQD
+448 
-458 NSAIFF
+458 F
-464 KGAVIANVTGAGD
+464 KGSVIANVTGAGN
-477 TKSWTFE
+477 TKSWTFD

-489 GSGASTTV
+489 GANAAATT
-497 LTGSTVTVGYEDT
+497 LTGSTVSSPYGDA
-510 GASAWTLSLAANTT
+510 GASTWAVALTADTTNGGLAVTVTGQAGTT
-524 DGSLRVSGVGAVSD
+524 I
-538 TVRWVCKLETTEV
+538 RWVCKLETTEV
-551 GF
+551 TY

>member
-154 LLAQVPTGTSAG
+154 LLAQVPTGTTAG

-190 DYSFLGGGYDNKASN
+190 DYSFLGGGYDNKASA
-205 FYSAVVGGAG
+205 FYSAVAGGQG
-215 NFATGNNSFIG
+215 NFATGNSSFVG
-226 GGIDNQANNITS
+226 GGIDNQANNLSS

-249 ADYAMVGG
+249 GDYSAVGG
-257 GRENVAS
+257 GREHIANSAFSTVS
-264 GSYSAAGG
+264 GGAYGSTRGVIGYHAFPACNGPILPVPG
-272 GLSNAASGQYTTIPG
+272 GLSQAGLLVLGAETTDATPTVIRSNTSAASTTNQLILP
-287 GRLNTASASYGTTGG
+287 N
-302 GLSNTNSGQYATI
+302 
-315 SGGSGNTGSSNYSVI
+315 
-330 GGGQSNSATGS
+330 NSAYY
-341 TAVVSGGSSNTASG
+341 V
-355 TFSNVSGGINN
+355 F
-366 TASGSRSAVLSGDT
+366 
-380 NLVNG
+380 
-385 QYAVILGGIYG
+385 
-396 TARQMI
+396 
-402 GYAAQS
+402 GYA
-408 GANPFTG
+408 
-415 TTVGMVQT
+415 
-423 GSMLLGMVTTNN
+423 
-435 SSKTMSSDGLSAG
+435 
-448 FTRNVLTLQD
+448 
-458 NSAIFF
+458 
-464 KGAVIANVTGAGD
+464 IANVTGAGD
-477 TKSWTFE
+477 TKSWIMSAT
-484 GQIKR
+484 IKR
-489 GSGASTTV
+489 GANAASTTV
-497 LTGSTVTVGYEDT
+497 VGSLVASQQGDAGASTWAAALTADTTNGGLAVTVTGQA
-510 GASAWTLSLAANTT
+510 GTT
-524 DGSLRVSGVGAVSD
+524 I
-538 TVRWVCKLETTEV
+538 RWVCKLETTEV
-551 GF
+551 TY

>member
-154 LLAQVPTGTSAG
+154 LLAQVPTGTTAG
-166 GNKRGT
+166 GNKRGA

-190 DYSFLGGGYDNKASN
+190 DYSFLGGGYDNKASA
-205 FYSAVVGGAG
+205 FYSAVAGGQG
-215 NFATGNNSFIG
+215 NFATGNSSFVG
-226 GGIDNQANNITS
+226 GGIDNQANNLSS

-249 ADYAMVGG
+249 GDYSAVGG
-257 GRENVAS
+257 GREHIANSAFSTVS
-264 GSYSAAGG
+264 GGAYGSTRGVIGYHAFPACNGPILPVPG
-272 GLSNAASGQYTTIPG
+272 GLSQAGLLVLGAETTDATPTVIRSNTSAASTTNQLILP
-287 GRLNTASASYGTTGG
+287 N
-302 GLSNTNSGQYATI
+302 
-315 SGGSGNTGSSNYSVI
+315 
-330 GGGQSNSATGS
+330 NSA
-341 TAVVSGGSSNTASG
+341 
-355 TFSNVSGGINN
+355 
-366 TASGSRSAVLSGDT
+366 
-380 NLVNG
+380 
-385 QYAVILGGIYG
+385 YY
-396 TARQMI
+396 
-402 GYAAQS
+402 
-408 GANPFTG
+408 
-415 TTVGMVQT
+415 
-423 GSMLLGMVTTNN
+423 
-435 SSKTMSSDGLSAG
+435 
-448 FTRNVLTLQD
+448 
-458 NSAIFF
+458 F
-464 KGAVIANVTGAGD
+464 KGSVIANVTGAGN
-477 TKSWTFE
+477 TKSWTFD

-489 GSGASTTV
+489 GANAAATT
-497 LTGSTVTVGYEDT
+497 LTGSTVSSPYADA
-510 GASAWTLSLAANTT
+510 GASTWAAALTADTTNGGLAVTVTGQAGTT
-524 DGSLRVSGVGAVSD
+524 I
-538 TVRWVCKLETTEV
+538 RWVCKLETTEV
-551 GF
+551 TY

>member
-148 PKGNGA
+148 PKGTGA
-154 LLAQVPTGTSAG
+154 LLAQVPTGTAAG
-166 GNKRGT
+166 GNKRGQ

-178 RFRLNAA
+178 GFRLNAA

-190 DYSFLGGGYDNKASN
+190 DYSFLAGGYDNKASAS
-205 FYSAVVGGAG
+205 YSAVAGGQG
-215 NFATGNNSFIG
+215 NFATGNSSFIG
-226 GGIDNQANNITS
+226 GGIDNQANNLSS

-249 ADYAMVGG
+249 GDYSAIGG
-257 GRENVAS
+257 GREHIANSTFSTVS
-264 GSYSAAGG
+264 GGAYGSTRGVVGYHAFPACNGPILPVPG
-272 GLSNAASGQYTTIPG
+272 GLSQAGLLVLGAETTDATPTVIRSNTSAASTTNQLILP
-287 GRLNTASASYGTTGG
+287 N
-302 GLSNTNSGQYATI
+302 
-315 SGGSGNTGSSNYSVI
+315 
-330 GGGQSNSATGS
+330 NSA
-341 TAVVSGGSSNTASG
+341 
-355 TFSNVSGGINN
+355 
-366 TASGSRSAVLSGDT
+366 
-380 NLVNG
+380 
-385 QYAVILGGIYG
+385 YY
-396 TARQMI
+396 
-402 GYAAQS
+402 
-408 GANPFTG
+408 
-415 TTVGMVQT
+415 
-423 GSMLLGMVTTNN
+423 
-435 SSKTMSSDGLSAG
+435 
-448 FTRNVLTLQD
+448 
-458 NSAIFF
+458 F
-464 KGAVIANVTGAGD
+464 KGSVIANVTGAGN
-477 TKSWTFE
+477 TKSWTFD

-489 GSGASTTV
+489 GANAAATT
-497 LTGSTVTVGYEDT
+497 LTGSTVSSPYGDA
-510 GASAWTLSLAANTT
+510 GASTWAVALTADTTNGGLAVTVTGQAGTT
-524 DGSLRVSGVGAVSD
+524 I
-538 TVRWVCKLETTEV
+538 RWVCKLETTEV
-551 GF
+551 TY

>member
-190 DYSFLGGGYDNKASN
+190 DYSFLGGGYDNKASAS
-205 FYSAVVGGAG
+205 YSAVAGGQG
-215 NFATGNNSFIG
+215 NFSTGNSSFIG
-226 GGIDNQANNITS
+226 GGIDNQANNLSS

-249 ADYAMVGG
+249 GDYSAIGG
-257 GRENVAS
+257 GREHIANSAFSTVS
-264 GSYSAAGG
+264 GGAYGSTRGVIGYHAFPACNGPILPVPG
-272 GLSNAASGQYTTIPG
+272 GLSQAGLLVLGAETTDATPTVIRSNTSAASTTNQLILP
-287 GRLNTASASYGTTGG
+287 N
-302 GLSNTNSGQYATI
+302 
-315 SGGSGNTGSSNYSVI
+315 
-330 GGGQSNSATGS
+330 NSA
-341 TAVVSGGSSNTASG
+341 
-355 TFSNVSGGINN
+355 
-366 TASGSRSAVLSGDT
+366 
-380 NLVNG
+380 
-385 QYAVILGGIYG
+385 YY
-396 TARQMI
+396 
-402 GYAAQS
+402 
-408 GANPFTG
+408 
-415 TTVGMVQT
+415 
-423 GSMLLGMVTTNN
+423 
-435 SSKTMSSDGLSAG
+435 
-448 FTRNVLTLQD
+448 
-458 NSAIFF
+458 F
-464 KGAVIANVTGAGD
+464 KGSVIANVTGAGN
-477 TKSWTFE
+477 TKSWTFD

-489 GSGASTTV
+489 GANAAATT
-497 LTGSTVTVGYEDT
+497 LTGSTVSSPYADA
-510 GASAWTLSLAANTT
+510 GASTWAAALTADTTNGGLAVTVTGQAGTT
-524 DGSLRVSGVGAVSD
+524 I
-538 TVRWVCKLETTEV
+538 RWVCKLETTEV
-551 GF
+551 TY

>member
-154 LLAQVPTGTSAG
+154 LLAQVPTGTTAG

-190 DYSFLGGGYDNKASN
+190 DYSFLGGGYDNKASA
-205 FYSAVVGGAG
+205 FYSAVAGGQG
-215 NFATGNNSFIG
+215 NFATGNSSFVG
-226 GGIDNQANNITS
+226 GGIDNQANNLSS

-249 ADYAMVGG
+249 GDYSAVGG
-257 GRENVAS
+257 GREHIANSAFSTVS
-264 GSYSAAGG
+264 GGAYGSTRGVIGYHAFPACNGPILPVPG
-272 GLSNAASGQYTTIPG
+272 GLSQAGLLVLGAETTDATPTVIRSNTSAASTTNQLILP
-287 GRLNTASASYGTTGG
+287 N
-302 GLSNTNSGQYATI
+302 
-315 SGGSGNTGSSNYSVI
+315 
-330 GGGQSNSATGS
+330 NSA
-341 TAVVSGGSSNTASG
+341 
-355 TFSNVSGGINN
+355 
-366 TASGSRSAVLSGDT
+366 
-380 NLVNG
+380 
-385 QYAVILGGIYG
+385 YY
-396 TARQMI
+396 
-402 GYAAQS
+402 
-408 GANPFTG
+408 
-415 TTVGMVQT
+415 
-423 GSMLLGMVTTNN
+423 
-435 SSKTMSSDGLSAG
+435 
-448 FTRNVLTLQD
+448 
-458 NSAIFF
+458 F
-464 KGAVIANVTGAGD
+464 KGSVIANVTGAGN
-477 TKSWTFE
+477 TKSWTFD

-489 GSGASTTV
+489 GANAAATT
-497 LTGSTVTVGYEDT
+497 LTGSTVSSPYADA
-510 GASAWTLSLAANTT
+510 GASTWAAALTADTTNGGLAVTVTGQAGTT
-524 DGSLRVSGVGAVSD
+524 I
-538 TVRWVCKLETTEV
+538 RWVCKLETTEV
-551 GF
+551 TY

>member
-154 LLAQVPTGTSAG
+154 LLAQVPTGTTAG

-190 DYSFLGGGYDNKASN
+190 DYSFLAGGYDNKASAS
-205 FYSAVVGGAG
+205 YSAVAGGQG
-215 NFATGNNSFIG
+215 NFATGNSSFVG
-226 GGIDNQANNITS
+226 GGIDNQANNLSS

-249 ADYAMVGG
+249 GDYSAIGG
-257 GRENVAS
+257 GREHIANSTFSTVS
-264 GSYSAAGG
+264 GGAYGSTRGVVGYHAFPACNGPILPVPG
-272 GLSNAASGQYTTIPG
+272 GLSQAGLLVLGAETTDATPTVIRSNTSAASTTNQLILP
-287 GRLNTASASYGTTGG
+287 N
-302 GLSNTNSGQYATI
+302 
-315 SGGSGNTGSSNYSVI
+315 
-330 GGGQSNSATGS
+330 NSAYY
-341 TAVVSGGSSNTASG
+341 V
-355 TFSNVSGGINN
+355 F
-366 TASGSRSAVLSGDT
+366 
-380 NLVNG
+380 
-385 QYAVILGGIYG
+385 
-396 TARQMI
+396 
-402 GYAAQS
+402 GYA
-408 GANPFTG
+408 
-415 TTVGMVQT
+415 
-423 GSMLLGMVTTNN
+423 
-435 SSKTMSSDGLSAG
+435 
-448 FTRNVLTLQD
+448 
-458 NSAIFF
+458 
-464 KGAVIANVTGAGD
+464 IANVTGAGD
-477 TKSWTFE
+477 TKSWIMSAT
-484 GQIKR
+484 IKR
-489 GSGASTTV
+489 GANAASTTV
-497 LTGSTVTVGYEDT
+497 VGSLVASQQGDAGASTWDIALTADTTNGGLAVTVTGQA
-510 GASAWTLSLAANTT
+510 GTT
-524 DGSLRVSGVGAVSD
+524 I
-538 TVRWVCKLETTEV
+538 RWVCKLETTEV
-551 GF
+551 TY

>member
-154 LLAQVPTGTSAG
+154 LLAQVPTGTTAG

-190 DYSFLGGGYDNKASN
+190 DYSFLGGGYDNKASA
-205 FYSAVVGGAG
+205 FYSAVAGGQG
-215 NFATGNNSFIG
+215 NFATGNSSFVG
-226 GGIDNQANNITS
+226 GGIDNQANNLSS

-249 ADYAMVGG
+249 GDYSAVGG
-257 GRENVAS
+257 GREHIANSAFSTVS
-264 GSYSAAGG
+264 GGAYGSTRGVIGYHAFPACNGPILPVPG
-272 GLSNAASGQYTTIPG
+272 GLSQAGLLVLGAETTDATPTVIRSNTSAASTTNQLILP
-287 GRLNTASASYGTTGG
+287 N
-302 GLSNTNSGQYATI
+302 
-315 SGGSGNTGSSNYSVI
+315 
-330 GGGQSNSATGS
+330 NSAYY
-341 TAVVSGGSSNTASG
+341 V
-355 TFSNVSGGINN
+355 F
-366 TASGSRSAVLSGDT
+366 
-380 NLVNG
+380 
-385 QYAVILGGIYG
+385 
-396 TARQMI
+396 
-402 GYAAQS
+402 GYA
-408 GANPFTG
+408 
-415 TTVGMVQT
+415 
-423 GSMLLGMVTTNN
+423 
-435 SSKTMSSDGLSAG
+435 
-448 FTRNVLTLQD
+448 
-458 NSAIFF
+458 
-464 KGAVIANVTGAGD
+464 IANVTGAGD
-477 TKSWTFE
+477 TKSWIMSAT
-484 GQIKR
+484 IKR
-489 GSGASTTV
+489 GANAASTTV
-497 LTGSTVTVGYEDT
+497 VGSLVASQQGDAGASTWDIALTADTTNGGLAVTVTGQA
-510 GASAWTLSLAANTT
+510 GTT
-524 DGSLRVSGVGAVSD
+524 I
-538 TVRWVCKLETTEV
+538 RWVCKLETTEV
-551 GF
+551 TY

>member
-166 GNKRGT
+166 GNKRGA

-190 DYSFLGGGYDNKASN
+190 DYSFLAGGYDNKASAS
-205 FYSAVVGGAG
+205 YSAVAGGQG
-215 NFATGNNSFIG
+215 NFATGNSSFVG
-226 GGIDNQANNITS
+226 GGIDNQANNLSS

-249 ADYAMVGG
+249 GDYSAIGG
-257 GRENVAS
+257 GREHIANSAFSTVS
-264 GSYSAAGG
+264 GGAYGSTRGVIGYHAFPACNGPILPVPG
-272 GLSNAASGQYTTIPG
+272 GLSQAGLLVLGAETTDATPTVIRSNTSAASTTNQLILP
-287 GRLNTASASYGTTGG
+287 N
-302 GLSNTNSGQYATI
+302 
-315 SGGSGNTGSSNYSVI
+315 
-330 GGGQSNSATGS
+330 NSA
-341 TAVVSGGSSNTASG
+341 
-355 TFSNVSGGINN
+355 
-366 TASGSRSAVLSGDT
+366 
-380 NLVNG
+380 
-385 QYAVILGGIYG
+385 YY
-396 TARQMI
+396 
-402 GYAAQS
+402 
-408 GANPFTG
+408 
-415 TTVGMVQT
+415 
-423 GSMLLGMVTTNN
+423 
-435 SSKTMSSDGLSAG
+435 
-448 FTRNVLTLQD
+448 
-458 NSAIFF
+458 F
-464 KGAVIANVTGAGD
+464 KGSVIANVTGAGN
-477 TKSWTFE
+477 TKSWTFD

-489 GSGASTTV
+489 GANAAATT
-497 LTGSTVTVGYEDT
+497 LTGSTVSSPYADA
-510 GASAWTLSLAANTT
+510 GASTWAAALTADTTNGGLAVTVTGQAGTT
-524 DGSLRVSGVGAVSD
+524 I
-538 TVRWVCKLETTEV
+538 RWVCKLETTEV
-551 GF
+551 TY